1 MLKEKN
7 MGFWDSLKSFAG
19 NLWSGVKNTATNVW
33 NKVSPYVRML
43 PGGTRVAGAVEN
55 IAGAINSGV
64 NAVSDLSKGNLI
76 KAGEGIR
83 EAYNKGKE
91 GVERLAMKAGGL
103 VVRKMF
109 QKTK

>member
-1 MLKEKN
+1 

-19 NLWSGVKNTATNVW
+19 NLWSGVKNTAQNVW
-33 NKVSPYVRML
+33 NKVSPYVRMFPL
-43 PGGTRVAGAVEN
+43 GNKVAGAVEN

-64 NAVSDLSKGNLI
+64 NAVSDLSKGNFV

-83 EAYNKGKE
+83 DAYNKGKE
-91 GVERLAMKAGGL
+91 GVERLAMKSGG

>member
-1 MLKEKN
+1 

-19 NLWSGVKNTATNVW
+19 NLWSGVKNTASNVW
-33 NKVSPYVRML
+33 NKVSPYIRMV
-43 PGGTRVAGAVEN
+43 PGGSRVAGAVEN

-64 NAVSDLSKGNLI
+64 DAVGDLSRGNYAR
-76 KAGEGIR
+76 AGENIR
-83 EAYNKGKE
+83 DAYNRGKE
-91 GVERLAMKAGGL
+91 GVERLTMKAGG